1 MPTRLSRRPP
11 QPLLLDPN
19 QRTAIAEHM
28 DPTVTVLLG
37 SAIGVAFVH
46 TLIGIDHSLPFVV
59 LGKANGWSLRK
70 TLGLTTLCG
79 VGHVLSSVVLGLV
92 GIGLGTA
99 VTSLAII
106 EASRGTLAAWTLIV
120 FGLVYAGWAFA
131 RRRRGTR
138 HAHQHDGLVHS
149 HADGGPTHQHSPH
162 SATAAITAWSLFVIF
177 VLGPCEPLIPLLMI
191 PAAGMGTEVVILVT
205 ATFGVVTVATMLGLV
220 TLAYHGLRL
229 RRMHWL
235 EHHAHVMA
243 GLAIAASGAV
253 IRLLGI

>member
-1 MPTRLSRRPP
+1 
-11 QPLLLDPN
+11 
-19 QRTAIAEHM
+19 M
-28 DPTVTVLLG
+28 DTTLTVLLG

-70 TLGLTTLCG
+70 TLGLTTVCG
-79 VGHVLSSVVLGLV
+79 IGHVLSSVVLGLL

-99 VTSLAII
+99 VASLEVI

-138 HAHQHDGLVHS
+138 HTHQHDGLVHS
-149 HADGGPTHQHSPH
+149 HADARPTHRHSTP
-162 SATAAITAWSLFVIF
+162 SATAAITAWSLFIIF

-191 PAAGMGTEVVILVT
+191 PAAAMGTGVVVLVT
-205 ATFGVVTVATMLGLV
+205 VAFGVVTVATMLGLV
-220 TLAYHGLRL
+220 TLAYYGLRL
-229 RRMHWL
+229 QRMHWL
-235 EHHAHVMA
+235 EQHAQVMA
-243 GLAIAASGAV
+243 GLAIAASGVA
-253 IRLLGI
+253 IRVLGI

>member
-1 MPTRLSRRPP
+1 
-11 QPLLLDPN
+11 
-19 QRTAIAEHM
+19 M
-28 DPTVTVLLG
+28 DTTLTVLLG
-37 SAIGVAFVH
+37 SAVGVAFVH

-70 TLGLTTLCG
+70 TLGLTTVCG
-79 VGHVLSSVVLGLV
+79 IGHVLSSVVLGLL

-99 VTSLAII
+99 VASLEVI

-149 HADGGPTHQHSPH
+149 HADARPTHRHSTP
-162 SATAAITAWSLFVIF
+162 SATAAITAWSLFIIF

-191 PAAGMGTEVVILVT
+191 PAAAMGTGVVVLVT
-205 ATFGVVTVATMLGLV
+205 VAFGVVTVATMLGLV
-220 TLAYHGLRL
+220 TLAYYGLRL
-229 RRMHWL
+229 QRMHWL
-235 EHHAHVMA
+235 EQHAQVMA
-243 GLAIAASGAV
+243 GLAIAASGVA
-253 IRLLGI
+253 IRVLGI

>member
-1 MPTRLSRRPP
+1 
-11 QPLLLDPN
+11 
-19 QRTAIAEHM
+19 M
-28 DPTVTVLLG
+28 DTTLTVLLG

-70 TLGLTTLCG
+70 TLGLTTVCG
-79 VGHVLSSVVLGLV
+79 IGHVLSSVVLGLL

-99 VTSLAII
+99 VASLEVI
-106 EASRGTLAAWTLIV
+106 EASRGTLAAWTLIM

-149 HADGGPTHQHSPH
+149 HADARPTHRHSTP
-162 SATAAITAWSLFVIF
+162 SATAAITAWSLFIIF

-191 PAAGMGTEVVILVT
+191 PAAAMGTGVVVLVT
-205 ATFGVVTVATMLGLV
+205 VAFGVVTVATMLGLV
-220 TLAYHGLRL
+220 TLAYYGLRL
-229 RRMHWL
+229 QRMHWL
-235 EHHAHVMA
+235 EQHAQVMA
-243 GLAIAASGAV
+243 GLAIAASGVV
-253 IRLLGI
+253 IQVLKI

>member
-1 MPTRLSRRPP
+1 
-11 QPLLLDPN
+11 
-19 QRTAIAEHM
+19 M
-28 DPTVTVLLG
+28 DTTLTVLLG

-70 TLGLTTLCG
+70 TLGLTTVCG
-79 VGHVLSSVVLGLV
+79 IGHVLSSVVLGLL

-99 VTSLAII
+99 VTSLTVI
-106 EASRGTLAAWTLIV
+106 EASRGTLAAWTLIM

-149 HADGGPTHQHSPH
+149 HTGGGATHNHATHP
-162 SATAAITAWSLFVIF
+162 ATATITAWSLFIIF

-191 PAAGMGTEVVILVT
+191 PAAAMGTGVVVLVT

-220 TLAYHGLRL
+220 TLAYFGLRL
-229 RRMHWL
+229 QRMHWL
-235 EHHAHVMA
+235 EQHAQVMA
-243 GLAIAASGAV
+243 GLAIAASGVV
-253 IRLLGI
+253 IQVLKI

>member
-1 MPTRLSRRPP
+1 
-11 QPLLLDPN
+11 
-19 QRTAIAEHM
+19 M
-28 DPTVTVLLG
+28 DTTLTVLLG

-70 TLGLTTLCG
+70 TLGLTAVCG
-79 VGHVLSSVVLGLV
+79 IGHVLSSVVLGLL

-99 VTSLAII
+99 VASLEVI

-149 HADGGPTHQHSPH
+149 HTGRPTHQHSTR
-162 SATAAITAWSLFVIF
+162 SATAAITAWSLFIIF

-191 PAAGMGTEVVILVT
+191 PAAGMGTGVVILVT
-205 ATFGVVTVATMLGLV
+205 AAFGVVTVATMLGLV
-220 TLAYHGLRL
+220 TLAYYGLRL
-229 RRMHWL
+229 QRMHWL
-235 EHHAHVMA
+235 EQHAHVMA
-243 GLAIAASGAV
+243 GLAIAASGVV
-253 IRLLGI
+253 IRFLGI

>member
-1 MPTRLSRRPP
+1 
-11 QPLLLDPN
+11 
-19 QRTAIAEHM
+19 M
-28 DPTVTVLLG
+28 DTTLTVLLG

-70 TLGLTTLCG
+70 TLGLTTVCG
-79 VGHVLSSVVLGLV
+79 IGHVLSSVVLGLL

-99 VTSLAII
+99 VASLEVI

-138 HAHQHDGLVHS
+138 HTHQHDGLVHS
-149 HADGGPTHQHSPH
+149 HADARPTHRHSTP
-162 SATAAITAWSLFVIF
+162 SATAAITAWSLFIIF

-191 PAAGMGTEVVILVT
+191 PAAAMGTGVVVLVT
-205 ATFGVVTVATMLGLV
+205 VAFGVVTVATMLGLV
-220 TLAYHGLRL
+220 TLAYYGLRL
-229 RRMHWL
+229 QRMHWL
-235 EHHAHVMA
+235 EQHAQVMA
-243 GLAIAASGAV
+243 GLAIAASGVV
-253 IRLLGI
+253 IQVLKI

>member
-1 MPTRLSRRPP
+1 
-11 QPLLLDPN
+11 
-19 QRTAIAEHM
+19 M
-28 DPTVTVLLG
+28 DTTLTVLLG

-70 TLGLTTLCG
+70 TLGLTTVCG
-79 VGHVLSSVVLGLV
+79 IGHVLSSVVLGLL

-99 VTSLAII
+99 VASLEVI

-149 HADGGPTHQHSPH
+149 HADARPTHRHSTP
-162 SATAAITAWSLFVIF
+162 SATAAITAWSLFIIF

-191 PAAGMGTEVVILVT
+191 PAAAMGTGVVVLVT
-205 ATFGVVTVATMLGLV
+205 VAFGVVTVATMLGLV
-220 TLAYHGLRL
+220 TLAYYGLRL
-229 RRMHWL
+229 QRMHWL
-235 EHHAHVMA
+235 EQHAHVMA
-243 GLAIAASGAV
+243 GLAIAASGVA
-253 IRLLGI
+253 IGIFGI

>member
-1 MPTRLSRRPP
+1 
-11 QPLLLDPN
+11 
-19 QRTAIAEHM
+19 M
-28 DPTVTVLLG
+28 DTTLTVLLG

-70 TLGLTTLCG
+70 TLGLTTVCG
-79 VGHVLSSVVLGLV
+79 IGHVLSSVVLGLL

-99 VTSLAII
+99 VASLEVI

-149 HADGGPTHQHSPH
+149 HADARPTHRHSTP
-162 SATAAITAWSLFVIF
+162 SATAAITAWSLFIIF

-191 PAAGMGTEVVILVT
+191 PAAAMGTGVVVLVT

-220 TLAYHGLRL
+220 TLAYYGLRL
-229 RRMHWL
+229 QRMHWL
-235 EHHAHVMA
+235 EQHAQVMA
-243 GLAIAASGAV
+243 GLAIAASGVV
-253 IRLLGI
+253 IQVLKI

>member
-1 MPTRLSRRPP
+1 
-11 QPLLLDPN
+11 
-19 QRTAIAEHM
+19 M
-28 DPTVTVLLG
+28 DTTLTVLLG

-70 TLGLTTLCG
+70 TLGLTTVCG
-79 VGHVLSSVVLGLV
+79 IGHVLSSVVLGLL

-99 VTSLAII
+99 VASLEVI

-149 HADGGPTHQHSPH
+149 HADARPTHRHSTP
-162 SATAAITAWSLFVIF
+162 SATAAITAWSLFIIF

-191 PAAGMGTEVVILVT
+191 PAAAMGTGVVVLVT
-205 ATFGVVTVATMLGLV
+205 VAFGVVTVATMLGLV
-220 TLAYHGLRL
+220 TLAYYGLRL
-229 RRMHWL
+229 QRMHWL
-235 EHHAHVMA
+235 EQHAQVMA
-243 GLAIAASGAV
+243 GLAIAASGVA
-253 IRLLGI
+253 IRVLGI

>member
-1 MPTRLSRRPP
+1 
-11 QPLLLDPN
+11 
-19 QRTAIAEHM
+19 M
-28 DPTVTVLLG
+28 DTTLTVLLG

-70 TLGLTTLCG
+70 TLGLTTVCG
-79 VGHVLSSVVLGLV
+79 IGHVLSSVVLGLL

-99 VTSLAII
+99 VASLEVI

-149 HADGGPTHQHSPH
+149 HADARPTHRHSTP
-162 SATAAITAWSLFVIF
+162 SATAAITAWSLFIIF

-191 PAAGMGTEVVILVT
+191 PAAAMGTGVVVLVT
-205 ATFGVVTVATMLGLV
+205 VAFGVVTVATMLGLV
-220 TLAYHGLRL
+220 TLAYYGLRL
-229 RRMHWL
+229 QRMHWL
-235 EHHAHVMA
+235 EQHAQVMA
-243 GLAIAASGAV
+243 GLAIAASGVV
-253 IRLLGI
+253 IQVLKI

>member
-1 MPTRLSRRPP
+1 
-11 QPLLLDPN
+11 
-19 QRTAIAEHM
+19 M
-28 DPTVTVLLG
+28 DTTLTVLLG

-70 TLGLTTLCG
+70 TLGLTTVCG
-79 VGHVLSSVVLGLV
+79 IGHVLSSVVLGLL

-99 VTSLAII
+99 VASLEVI
-106 EASRGTLAAWTLIV
+106 EASRGTLAAWTLIM

-149 HADGGPTHQHSPH
+149 HADGGATHDHATRP
-162 SATAAITAWSLFVIF
+162 ATATITAWSLFIIF

-191 PAAGMGTEVVILVT
+191 PAAAMGTGVVVLVT
-205 ATFGVVTVATMLGLV
+205 AAFGVVTVATMLGLV
-220 TLAYHGLRL
+220 TLAYYGLRL
-229 RRMHWL
+229 QRMHWL
-235 EHHAHVMA
+235 EQHAQVMA
-243 GLAIAASGAV
+243 GLAIAASGVV
-253 IRLLGI
+253 IQVLGI